1 MTSSSRPANF
11 ALQIG
16 IVVLFTLGTVLIHFS
31 LNFSDPAFILSGLG
45 YLALLAGLYLPLPQ
59 LARYRNA
66 VLRPLVGYAALAIFL
81 WILLGERTP
90 SDTPLKPARSL

>member
-1 MTSSSRPANF
+1 VTS
-11 ALQIG
+11 
-16 IVVLFTLGTVLIHFS
+16 
-31 LNFSDPAFILSGLG
+31 
-45 YLALLAGLYLPLPQ
+45 AGLYLPLPQ